1 MLTDKAIRALKPQ
14 DKPYKASDGAGLY
27 LLVQS
32 TGARLWRLKYRF
44 AGKEKL
50 AALGVYPEVSLADAR
65 SRRDELWASPDF
77 PDTSLRVLQP
87 VVTGHAVNPPRL
99 PNEITPNAPLAVG
112 IQRHYNRFERLSFVV
127 VAGVELQHHI
137 ITIRSTG

>member
-65 SRRDELWASPDF
+65 SRRDELRRLLAS
-77 PDTSLRVLQP
+77 
-87 VVTGHAVNPPRL
+87 VT
-99 PNEITPNAPLAVG
+99 
-112 IQRHYNRFERLSFVV
+112 
-127 VAGVELQHHI
+127 
-137 ITIRSTG
+137 